1 MLRFL
6 RLDIFPLSGKRY
18 MSMVKKVLG
27 ALAVFLTLALLFVP
41 FATAA
46 TTYTTTIEVVGP
58 TGTAVASAPIY
69 VYFLN
74 GTQVASGTTN
84 STGYAQFSLTN
95 GTYLVFVKGTYRYY
109 FALIKVAGTTKVVIN
124 GTKMHYVNITSVP
137 VATSFMLRPDHT
149 NVTLTLNTNAT
160 VMGDKNATIVFPT
173 SFFSFPYEY
182 KLSSVKNATTTVS
195 TGTIFANLTGAN
207 QVVTATYTQSV
218 AFTNPIFLAIIGFI
232 VLLIIVGAVYAG
244 THAIYNA
251 SHQFVRRAS
260 AEAKRFVRSA
270 GEEDKERKHYV
281 RRED

>member
-1 MLRFL
+1 
-6 RLDIFPLSGKRY
+6 
-18 MSMVKKVLG
+18 MVKRVLG
-27 ALAVFLTLALLFVP
+27 VLTAFLALAMLLFVP

-46 TTYTTTIEVVGP
+46 TTYTTTIEVVSP

-84 STGYAQFSLTN
+84 STGYAQFSLAN
-95 GTYLVFVKGTYRYY
+95 GTYLVFVKGTYSYY

-137 VATSFMLRPDHT
+137 VTTSFTLKPDHT
-149 NVTLTLNTNAT
+149 NVTLTLSTNAT

-244 THAIYNA
+244 SHAIYNA
-251 SHQFVRRAS
+251 SHQFVRRAN
-260 AEAKRFVRSA
+260 AEAKRFVRSV
-270 GEEDKERKHYV
+270 GEEDKDRKHYV

>member
-1 MLRFL
+1 
-6 RLDIFPLSGKRY
+6 
-18 MSMVKKVLG
+18 
-27 ALAVFLTLALLFVP
+27 
-41 FATAA
+41 
-46 TTYTTTIEVVGP
+46 
-58 TGTAVASAPIY
+58 
-69 VYFLN
+69 
-74 GTQVASGTTN
+74 
-84 STGYAQFSLTN
+84 
-95 GTYLVFVKGTYRYY
+95 VKGTYRYY

-137 VATSFMLRPDHT
+137 VTTSFTLKPDHT

-182 KLSSVKNATTTVS
+182 KLSSVKNATTTRS

-251 SHQFVRRAS
+251 SHQFVRRAN
-260 AEAKRFVRSA
+260 AEAKRFVRSV

-281 RRED
+281 SRED

>member
-1 MLRFL
+1 
-6 RLDIFPLSGKRY
+6 
-18 MSMVKKVLG
+18 MSMVKRVLG
-27 ALAVFLTLALLFVP
+27 ALTAFLALAMLLFVP

-46 TTYTTTIEVVGP
+46 TTYTTTIEVVSP

-84 STGYAQFSLTN
+84 STGYAQFSLAN

-137 VATSFMLRPDHT
+137 VTTSFTLKPDHT

-160 VMGDKNATIVFPT
+160 VYGDKNATIVFPT

-182 KLSSVKNATTTVS
+182 KLSSVKNATFTTS

-251 SHQFVRRAS
+251 SHQFVRRAN
-260 AEAKRFVRSA
+260 AEAKRFVRSV
-270 GEEDKERKHYV
+270 GEEDKDRKHYV

>member
-1 MLRFL
+1 
-6 RLDIFPLSGKRY
+6 
-18 MSMVKKVLG
+18 MSMVKRVLG
-27 ALAVFLTLALLFVP
+27 ALTAFLALAMLLFVP

-46 TTYTTTIEVVGP
+46 TTYTTTIEVVSP

-69 VYFLN
+69 VYFIN

-84 STGYAQFSLTN
+84 STGYAQFSLAN
-95 GTYLVFVKGTYRYY
+95 GTYLVFVKGTHRYY

-137 VATSFMLRPDHT
+137 VTTSFALKPDHT
-149 NVTLTLNTNAT
+149 NVTLTLSTNAT
-160 VMGDKNATIVFPT
+160 VMGDKNATIAFPT

-195 TGTIFANLTGAN
+195 TGTIFANLTAN

-260 AEAKRFVRSA
+260 AEAKRFVRSV

>member
-1 MLRFL
+1 
-6 RLDIFPLSGKRY
+6 
-18 MSMVKKVLG
+18 MSMVKRVLG
-27 ALAVFLTLALLFVP
+27 ALTAFLALTILLFVP
-41 FATAA
+41 LATAA
-46 TTYTTTIEVVGP
+46 TTYTTTIEVVSP
-58 TGTAVASAPIY
+58 TGTAVASAPVY
-69 VYFLN
+69 VYALN

-84 STGYAQFSLTN
+84 STGYAMLFLPN
-95 GTYLVFVKGTYRYY
+95 GTYLVFVKGSHTYY
-109 FALIKVAGTTKVVIN
+109 FALIKVAGATNVVIN
-124 GTKMHYVNITSVP
+124 GAKMHYVNITSVP
-137 VATSFMLRPDHT
+137 VTTSFTLKPDHT
-149 NVTLTLNTNAT
+149 NVTLTLNTNVT
-160 VMGDKNATIVFPT
+160 VVGDKNATIFFPT

-251 SHQFVRRAS
+251 SHQFVRRAN
-260 AEAKRFVRSA
+260 AEAKRFIRSV
-270 GEEDKERKHYV
+270 GEEDKDRKHYV